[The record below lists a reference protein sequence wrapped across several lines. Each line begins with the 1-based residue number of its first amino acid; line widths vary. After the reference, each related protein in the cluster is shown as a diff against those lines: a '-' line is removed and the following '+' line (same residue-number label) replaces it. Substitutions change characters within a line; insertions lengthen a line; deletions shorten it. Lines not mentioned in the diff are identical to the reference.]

1 MEDTVMLEKTSRN
14 RVNGYLRAEGRK
26 IVNGLG
32 EEIILR
38 GWGLGNWL
46 LCEGYMWMSKSPRF
60 DRPHRIEQVIRE
72 LTGSKYSEKFWKRF
86 RDEYITKDDIKGMA
100 ELGYNSVRIPF
111 DWQIL
116 MEDEEEIIW
125 KEEGFQLLDRCIDWC
140 EEYGLYAFL
149 DLHGA
154 PGGQTGANIDNC
166 VDDVP
171 RLFIDA
177 DKWDKGIKLW
187 EKLALRYRDR
197 WIVGGYDLLN
207 EPIRP
212 TMNGKNF
219 DYLLSKLVEFYDEAI
234 AAIRKVDK
242 KHMLSIE
249 GHHWATDTSVF
260 YKKYDDNMVL
270 HFHRYACMPDI
281 SAYEEYIN
289 LSKQLDLPLWLGETG
304 ENVKEWYTAMY
315 PLAVSC
321 DIGYNLWP
329 WKKMARDNSPCSIG
343 KPENWEKIIEYTE
356 GGPHPGYQ
364 QARKIL
370 DEFLNNITYANCQHH
385 PEVTKAVYRE
395 PGCRV
400 RATDFEHFP
409 GKGISYS
416 GKRTDS
422 NWFGYRRNTGMGIV
436 ELYNINQREKRFAFD
451 SMWDRFALELIE
463 GEFAEYAIN
472 NVKEGDLV
480 SLELYCK
487 VDSEITLK
495 QGSSIIGQLKIS
507 KKDGLYKTEAIE
519 LLPAESSRI
528 RVEMIG
534 GKVIIEEICFEEKV

>member
-1 MEDTVMLEKTSRN
+1 MLEKLSRE
-14 RVNGYLRAEGRK
+14 RVKGYLHAEGTK
-26 IVNGLG
+26 IVNELG
-32 EEIILR
+32 EEIILT

-46 LCEGYMWMSKSPRF
+46 LCEGYMWLSGKSNRF
-60 DRPHRIEQVIRE
+60 DRPHRIEKVIGE
-72 LTGSKYSEKFWKRF
+72 LTGSKYSEQFWKTF
-86 RDEYITKDDIKGMA
+86 RDQYITKDDIKAMA

-125 KEEGFQLLDRCIDWC
+125 KEDGFALLDRCLDWC

-187 EKLALRYRDR
+187 ERLALRYRDR

-212 TMNGKNF
+212 AVNGSDY
-219 DYLLSKLVEFYDEAI
+219 DYLLPELARFYEEVI
-234 AAIRKVDK
+234 AAIRRIDK

-270 HFHRYACMPDI
+270 HFHRYGCMPDI
-281 SAYEEYIN
+281 TVYEEFIR
-289 LSKQLDLPLWLGETG
+289 LSEELQVPLWLGETG
-304 ENVKEWYTAMY
+304 ENVIEWFTAMY

-321 DIGYNLWP
+321 GFGYNLWP
-329 WKKMARDNSPCSIG
+329 WKKMERANSPCSVR
-343 KPENWEKIIEYTE
+343 KPEHWEKIIGYAE
-356 GGPHPGYQ
+356 GGPHPGYTE
-364 QARKIL
+364 ARQIL
-370 DEFLNNITYANCQHH
+370 DEFLNNIRYANCEHH
-385 PEVTKAVYRE
+385 PEVTKAVFRE

-400 RATDFEHFP
+400 LATDFEHFP
-409 GKGISYS
+409 GKGVSYS
-416 GKRTDS
+416 GMRKE
-422 NWFGYRRNTGMGIV
+422 NAFYNYRRNTGMGIV
-436 ELYNINQREKRFAFD
+436 ELYSTQEREKKFAFD
-451 SMWDRFALELIE
+451 CMWDRFGLELTK
-463 GEFAEYAIN
+463 GEFADYAIYH
-472 NVKEGDLV
+472 VKEGASV
-480 SLELYCK
+480 SLELYC
-487 VDSEITLK
+487 DQDTELLIQQDNRTIAALK
-495 QGSSIIGQLKIS
+495 LS
-507 KKDGLYKTEAIE
+507 KRDGLYRTAPVV
-519 LLPAESSRI
+519 LNPAESSRI
-528 RVEMIG
+528 RVELSQ
-534 GKVIIEEICFEEKV
+534 GKVILVAVNFEENQSN

>member
-1 MEDTVMLEKTSRN
+1 MLEKTSRN
-14 RVNGYLRAEGRK
+14 RVKGFLRAEGTK
-26 IVNGLG
+26 IVNELG
-32 EEIILR
+32 EEIILT

-46 LCEGYMWMSKSPRF
+46 LCEGYMWMAKSQRF

-72 LTGSKYSEKFWKRF
+72 LTGSEYSEKFWKRF
-86 RDEYITKDDIKGMA
+86 RDEYITKEDIKAMA
-100 ELGYNSVRIPF
+100 DLGYNSVRIPF

-125 KEEGFQLLDRCIDWC
+125 KEEGFKLLDRCIDWC
-140 EEYGLYAFL
+140 EEYGLYVFL

-177 DKWDKGIKLW
+177 DKWEKGIKLW

-219 DYLLSKLVEFYDEAI
+219 DYLLPKLAEFYDEAI

-242 KHMLSIE
+242 KHILSIE
-249 GHHWATDTSVF
+249 GHHWSTDTSVF

-281 SAYEEYIN
+281 SVYEEFIS
-289 LSKQLDLPLWLGETG
+289 LSEQLDVPLWLGETG
-304 ENVKEWYTAMY
+304 ENVIEWYTAMY

-321 DIGYNLWP
+321 GIGYNLWP
-329 WKKMARDNSPCSIG
+329 WKKMVRDNSPCAIG
-343 KPENWEKIIEYTE
+343 KPKNWEKIMAYTE

-364 QARKIL
+364 ESRRIL
-370 DEFLNNITYANCQHH
+370 DQYLDNISYSNCEHH
-385 PEVTKAVYRE
+385 PEVTKAVFRE
-395 PGCRV
+395 PSCKV

-416 GKRTDS
+416 GKRAE
-422 NWFGYRRNTGMGIV
+422 NNLYGYRRNTGMGIV
-436 ELYNINQREKRFAFD
+436 ELYNTSQRERKFAFD
-451 SMWDRFALELIE
+451 SMWDRFALELTQ

-472 NVKEGDLV
+472 RVNEGASV
-480 SLELYCK
+480 SLELHCE
-487 VDSEITLK
+487 VDSEIMVK
-495 QGSSIIGQLKIS
+495 QDDRTIGKLKIA
-507 KKDGLYKTEAIE
+507 KKDGIYKTEPIN

-528 RVEMIG
+528 GVEVVE
-534 GKVIIEEICFEEKV
+534 GKVIMEVISFDE

>member
-1 MEDTVMLEKTSRN
+1 MLEKLSRD
-14 RVNGYLRAEGRK
+14 RVKGFLHADGTK
-26 IVNGLG
+26 IVNEMG
-32 EEIILR
+32 EEIILT

-46 LCEGYMWMSKSPRF
+46 LCEGYMWLSYKSKRF

-72 LTGSKYSEKFWKRF
+72 LTGSNYSEQFWKRF
-86 RDEYITKDDIKGMA
+86 REEYITKDDIRAMA

-111 DWQIL
+111 DWQIF

-125 KEEGFQLLDRCIDWC
+125 KEEGFLLIDRCLDWC
-140 EEYGLYAFL
+140 EEYGIYAFL

-187 EKLALRYRDR
+187 EKMALRYRDR

-212 TMNGKNF
+212 AMNGTDF
-219 DYLLSKLVEFYDEAI
+219 DYLLPELARFYEEAI
-234 AAIRKVDK
+234 AAIRRIDK

-249 GHHWATDTSVF
+249 GHHWSTDTSVF

-270 HFHRYACMPDI
+270 HFHRYGCMPDI
-281 SAYEEYIN
+281 TVYEEFMQ
-289 LSKQLDLPLWLGETG
+289 LSEQLQVPLWLGETG
-304 ENVKEWYTAMY
+304 ENVNEWFTAMY
-315 PLAVSC
+315 PLAVNC
-321 DIGYNLWP
+321 GFGYNLWP
-329 WKKMARDNSPCSIG
+329 WKKMVRENSPCSIR
-343 KPENWEKIIEYTE
+343 KPENWEKIIGYAE

-364 QARKIL
+364 EARKIL
-370 DEFLNNITYANCQHH
+370 NEYLDHISYANCEHH
-385 PEVTKAVYRE
+385 PEVTKAVFRE

-416 GKRTDS
+416 GKRVE
-422 NWFGYRRNTGMGIV
+422 NGFAGYRRNTGMGII
-436 ELYNINQREKRFAFD
+436 ELYNTNQRERKFAFD
-451 SMWDRFALELIE
+451 SMWDRFGLELTE
-463 GEFAEYAIN
+463 GEFAEYTIHR
-472 NVKEGDLV
+472 VEEGATV
-480 SLELYCK
+480 ALELYCEGDTQLLLTQESK
-487 VDSEITLK
+487 VIGTLK
-495 QGSSIIGQLKIS
+495 IIKQEGIF
-507 KKDGLYKTEAIE
+507 KTDPVQ
-519 LLPAESSRI
+519 LLPSESTRI
-528 RVEMIG
+528 RVEAVR
-534 GKVIIEEICFEEKV
+534 GKVIIEAVYFEER